1 LTEPPSPL
9 RRRRGRDETKER
21 IKDGFN
27 KGLGIRL
34 RKQRGDKSKKI
45 GLSY

>member
-9 RRRRGRDETKER
+9 RRRKGRDETKER

-34 RKQRGDKSKKI
+34 REQRGINQRKWC
-45 GLSY
+45 